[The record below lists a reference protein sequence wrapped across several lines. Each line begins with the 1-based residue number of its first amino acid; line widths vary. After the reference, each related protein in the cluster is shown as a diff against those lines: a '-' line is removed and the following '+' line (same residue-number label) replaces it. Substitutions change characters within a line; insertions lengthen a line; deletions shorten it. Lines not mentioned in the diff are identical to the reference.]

1 LFHRVRLDFT
11 PQDDRKCKTCDPK
24 PYLLNLYAC
33 ADDLPGASRFFNP
46 EPFCYNLVVT
56 KTKFDAEIKIITD
69 QIVKKY
75 KPQKIILFG
84 SGSSGRVRQE
94 SDIDLLIIKDTKKKY
109 LDRVREVVQ
118 ITDSKFPTD
127 IFVLTPKEL
136 ERAILENRFM
146 IIDEILPKGKVLYEK
161 A

>member
-1 LFHRVRLDFT
+1 M
-11 PQDDRKCKTCDPK
+11 
-24 PYLLNLYAC
+24 
-33 ADDLPGASRFFNP
+33 
-46 EPFCYNLVVT
+46 T
-56 KTKFDAEIKIITD
+56 KTKFDEEIKIITD

-84 SGSSGRVRQE
+84 SGSSGRMRYE
-94 SDIDLLIIKDTKKKY
+94 SDIDLLIIKDTKKQY
-109 LDRVREVVQ
+109 LDRVREVAQ